1 MGLLDKVAAEEKAV
15 IATGIYTAKVK
26 RVEIL
31 SNATTGSEGIK
42 VVLSVID
49 GDRTTDVFTD
59 YVNTINKKGEKN
71 PIGTAFL
78 EKLAV
83 VTGLDELPT
92 TKELIT
98 INNESK
104 PCLVGWG
111 ENQFEVALQEVSDGQ
126 YTNLN
131 IYELFFA
138 DKSSVAEF
146 VNGDKSHKRYD
157 LIKGKLKPKTTSGR
171 STGGNKETPAED
183 QEEEV
188 L

>member
-15 IATGIYTAKVK
+15 IATGIYPAKVK

-31 SNATTGSEGIK
+31 SNATTGSKGVK
-42 VVLSVID
+42 VVLAVID
-49 GDRTTDVFTD
+49 GDKTTDVFTG
-59 YVNTINKKGEKN
+59 YVNTVNKKGEKN
-71 PIGTAFL
+71 PIGTSFL

-92 TKELIT
+92 TEELIT

-157 LIKGKLKPKTTSGR
+157 LIKGKLKPKTTSGG
-171 STGGNKETPAED
+171 STGGAKSAPEPEA
-183 QEEEV
+183 EEEV